1 MMRKV
6 TIDGRIYVP
15 VELVIASGIGSA
27 RYADVVIRHNGREV
41 VIPNARIY
49 RSKSLH
55 GVFIKI
61 PREVMIEYGIHGLD
75 YVEIVSI
82 KPRG

>member
-1 MMRKV
+1 MRKV
-6 TIDGRIYVP
+6 TIDGRIYIP
-15 VELVIASGIGSA
+15 VKLVTAFNLSGA

-41 VIPNARIY
+41 TITNARIY

-61 PREVMIEYGIHGLD
+61 PREVMIEYGIQGLD